1 MDSVAIEIGNA
12 GEKRKMK
19 EKLVKANYNIRQF
32 IMMLAFVDLAT
43 FVTNY
48 RGWVR
53 SYNTTMLALSYK
65 YGFTSR
71 SLLGTIYH
79 ILDAVIPVD
88 MMQYQNALVFANVVT
103 VLFIVFLLYFSYHVL
118 KKSDMENG
126 MVTKAEQYILLTFHI
141 AMVATFTY
149 AYNFLR
155 VDFCMVW
162 MMLLGFMALMNEKTE
177 WLSLPFAALGIM
189 FHQGFV
195 LMYFNVILVIQ
206 FYYMMT
212 RKNKKNTI
220 LFFLTFLIGSG
231 MFLWFELF
239 SRTNGNDIF
248 ETVLRDATNV
258 SYQGIYHTTLL
269 YHEVLGIDVSGA
281 ETDFVYMN
289 HVQLVLYLL
298 ILLPAI
304 VVLARAFVRIIKK
317 ADDLFAKLKYLAVA
331 VGSLTILPD
340 MLLKVD
346 YGRWILAVVTYYLLI
361 ILAML
366 ILRDPLVTEET
377 KVVVDRVKKH
387 PAWLVYFTLVVL
399 TVPYMD
405 VDIDMLVKGLQR
417 FMQSKGILFY

>member
-1 MDSVAIEIGNA
+1 
-12 GEKRKMK
+12 MK
-19 EKLVKANYNIRQF
+19 EKLIKENYNIRQF

-43 FVTNY
+43 FITNY
-48 RGWVR
+48 RGWIR
-53 SYNTTMLALSYK
+53 SYNTTMLALSYE

-88 MMQYQNALVFANVVT
+88 MMQYQNALVFANVIT

-118 KKSDMENG
+118 KKSDKAQEV
-126 MVTKAEQYILLTFHI
+126 VTKAQQYILLTFHI

-162 MMLLGFMALMNEKTE
+162 MMLLGFMTLMNEKTE
-177 WLSLPFAALGIM
+177 WLSLLFAALGIM

-248 ETVLRDATNV
+248 ETVLQDATNV

-304 VVLARAFVRIIKK
+304 VVLARAFVRIIKN

-366 ILRDPLVTEET
+366 VLRDPLVTEET
-377 KVVVDRVKKH
+377 EVVVDGIKQH
-387 PAWLVYFTLVVL
+387 PAWLIYFTLVVL

-405 VDIDMLVKGLQR
+405 VDIDMLVRWLQR
-417 FMQSKGILFY
+417 FMQSKAILFY

>member
-1 MDSVAIEIGNA
+1 
-12 GEKRKMK
+12 
-19 EKLVKANYNIRQF
+19 
-32 IMMLAFVDLAT
+32 MMLAFVDLAT
-43 FVTNY
+43 FITNY

-53 SYNTTMLALSYK
+53 SYNTTMLALSYE

-88 MMQYQNALVFANVVT
+88 MMQYQNAIVFANVIT

-118 KKSDMENG
+118 KKSDKAQEV
-126 MVTKAEQYILLTFHI
+126 VTKAQQYILLTFHI

-162 MMLLGFMALMNEKTE
+162 MMLLGFMSLMNEKTE
-177 WLSLPFAALGIM
+177 WLSLLFAALGIM

-304 VVLARAFVRIIKK
+304 VVLARAFVRIIKR
-317 ADDLFAKLKYLAVA
+317 ADNLFAKLKYLAVA

-366 ILRDPLVTEET
+366 VLRDPLVTEET
-377 KVVVDRVKKH
+377 EFVVDGIKQY
-387 PAWLVYFTLVVL
+387 PAWLIYFTLVVL

-405 VDIDMLVKGLQR
+405 VDIDMLVRWLQR
-417 FMQSKGILFY
+417 FMQSKAILFY

>member
-1 MDSVAIEIGNA
+1 
-12 GEKRKMK
+12 
-19 EKLVKANYNIRQF
+19 
-32 IMMLAFVDLAT
+32 
-43 FVTNY
+43 
-48 RGWVR
+48 
-53 SYNTTMLALSYK
+53 
-65 YGFTSR
+65 
-71 SLLGTIYH
+71 
-79 ILDAVIPVD
+79 
-88 MMQYQNALVFANVVT
+88 
-103 VLFIVFLLYFSYHVL
+103 
-118 KKSDMENG
+118 
-126 MVTKAEQYILLTFHI
+126 
-141 AMVATFTY
+141 
-149 AYNFLR
+149 
-155 VDFCMVW
+155 
-162 MMLLGFMALMNEKTE
+162 
-177 WLSLPFAALGIM
+177 
-189 FHQGFV
+189 
-195 LMYFNVILVIQ
+195 
-206 FYYMMT
+206 
-212 RKNKKNTI
+212 
-220 LFFLTFLIGSG
+220 

-346 YGRWILAVVTYYLLI
+346 YGRCILAVVTYYLLI

>member
-1 MDSVAIEIGNA
+1 
-12 GEKRKMK
+12 MK
-19 EKLVKANYNIRQF
+19 EKLIKANYNIRQF

-53 SYNTTMLALSYK
+53 SYNTTMLALSYE

-88 MMQYQNALVFANVVT
+88 MMQYQNAIVFANVIT

-118 KKSDMENG
+118 KKSNKAQEV
-126 MVTKAEQYILLTFHI
+126 VTKAQQYILLTFHI

-162 MMLLGFMALMNEKTE
+162 MMLLGFMSLMNEKTE
-177 WLSLPFAALGIM
+177 WLSLLFAALGIM

-248 ETVLRDATNV
+248 ETVLQDATNV

-346 YGRWILAVVTYYLLI
+346 YGRWILAVVIYYLLI

-366 ILRDPLVTEET
+366 VLRDPLVTEET
-377 KVVVDRVKKH
+377 EVVVDGIKQH
-387 PAWLVYFTLVVL
+387 PAWLIYFTLVVL

-405 VDIDMLVKGLQR
+405 VDIDMLVRWLQR
-417 FMQSKGILFY
+417 FMQSKAILFY

>member
-1 MDSVAIEIGNA
+1 
-12 GEKRKMK
+12 
-19 EKLVKANYNIRQF
+19 
-32 IMMLAFVDLAT
+32 MMLAFVDLAT
-43 FVTNY
+43 FITNY
-48 RGWVR
+48 RGWIR
-53 SYNTTMLALSYK
+53 SYNTTMLALSYE

-88 MMQYQNALVFANVVT
+88 MMQYQNALVFANVIT

-118 KKSDMENG
+118 KKSDKAQEV
-126 MVTKAEQYILLTFHI
+126 VTKAQQYILLTFHI

-162 MMLLGFMALMNEKTE
+162 MMLLGFMTLMNEKTE
-177 WLSLPFAALGIM
+177 WLSLLFAALGIM

-248 ETVLRDATNV
+248 ETVLHDATNV

-304 VVLARAFVRIIKK
+304 VVLARAFVRIIKN

-366 ILRDPLVTEET
+366 VLRDPLVTEET
-377 KVVVDRVKKH
+377 EVVVDGIKQH
-387 PAWLVYFTLVVL
+387 PAWLIYFTLVVL

-405 VDIDMLVKGLQR
+405 VDIDMLVRWLQR
-417 FMQSKGILFY
+417 FMQSKAILFY

>member
-1 MDSVAIEIGNA
+1 
-12 GEKRKMK
+12 MK
-19 EKLVKANYNIRQF
+19 EKLIKENYNIRQF

-43 FVTNY
+43 FITNY

-53 SYNTTMLALSYK
+53 SYNTTMLALSYE

-88 MMQYQNALVFANVVT
+88 MMQYQNAIVFANVIT

-118 KKSDMENG
+118 KKSDKAQEV
-126 MVTKAEQYILLTFHI
+126 VTKAQQYILLTFHI

-177 WLSLPFAALGIM
+177 WFSLPFAALGIM

-212 RKNKKNTI
+212 RKSKKNTI

-366 ILRDPLVTEET
+366 VLRDPLVTEET
-377 KVVVDRVKKH
+377 EVVVDGIKQH
-387 PAWLVYFTLVVL
+387 PAWLIYFTLVVL

-405 VDIDMLVKGLQR
+405 VDIDMLVRWLQR
-417 FMQSKGILFY
+417 FMQSKAILFY

>member
-1 MDSVAIEIGNA
+1 
-12 GEKRKMK
+12 MK
-19 EKLVKANYNIRQF
+19 EKLIKENYNIRQF

-43 FVTNY
+43 FITNY
-48 RGWVR
+48 RGWIR
-53 SYNTTMLALSYK
+53 SYNTTMLALSYE

-88 MMQYQNALVFANVVT
+88 MMQYQNALVFANVIT

-118 KKSDMENG
+118 KKSDKAQEV
-126 MVTKAEQYILLTFHI
+126 VTKAQQYILLTFHI

-162 MMLLGFMALMNEKTE
+162 MMLLGFMTLMNEKTE
-177 WLSLPFAALGIM
+177 WLSLLFAALGIM

-248 ETVLRDATNV
+248 ETVLQDATNV

-366 ILRDPLVTEET
+366 VLRDPLVTEET
-377 KVVVDRVKKH
+377 EVVVGGIKQH
-387 PAWLVYFTLVVL
+387 PAWLIYFTLVVL

-405 VDIDMLVKGLQR
+405 VDIDMLVRWLQR
-417 FMQSKGILFY
+417 FMQSKAILFY

>member
-1 MDSVAIEIGNA
+1 
-12 GEKRKMK
+12 MK
-19 EKLVKANYNIRQF
+19 EKLIKANYNIRQF

-53 SYNTTMLALSYK
+53 SYNTTMLALSYE

-88 MMQYQNALVFANVVT
+88 MMQYQNAIVFANVIT

-118 KKSDMENG
+118 KKSNKAQEV
-126 MVTKAEQYILLTFHI
+126 VTKAQQYILLTFHI

-162 MMLLGFMALMNEKTE
+162 MMLLGFMSLMNEKTE
-177 WLSLPFAALGIM
+177 WLSLLFAALGIM

-248 ETVLRDATNV
+248 ETVLQDATNV

-366 ILRDPLVTEET
+366 VLRDPLVTEET
-377 KVVVDRVKKH
+377 EVVVDGIKQH
-387 PAWLVYFTLVVL
+387 PAWLIYFTLVVL

-405 VDIDMLVKGLQR
+405 VDIDMLVRWLQR
-417 FMQSKGILFY
+417 FMQSKAILFY

>member
-1 MDSVAIEIGNA
+1 
-12 GEKRKMK
+12 MK
-19 EKLVKANYNIRQF
+19 EKLIKENYNIRQF
-32 IMMLAFVDLAT
+32 IMMLTFVDLAT
-43 FVTNY
+43 FITNY

-53 SYNTTMLALSYK
+53 SYNTTMLALSYE

-88 MMQYQNALVFANVVT
+88 MMQYQNAIVFANVIT

-118 KKSDMENG
+118 KKSDKAQEV
-126 MVTKAEQYILLTFHI
+126 VTKAQQYILLTFHI

-162 MMLLGFMALMNEKTE
+162 MMLLGFMSLMNEKTE
-177 WLSLPFAALGIM
+177 WLSLLFAALGIM

-248 ETVLRDATNV
+248 ETVLQDATNV

-366 ILRDPLVTEET
+366 VLRDPLVTEET
-377 KVVVDRVKKH
+377 EFVVDGIKQY
-387 PAWLVYFTLVVL
+387 PAWLIYFTLVVL

-405 VDIDMLVKGLQR
+405 VDIDMLVRWLQR
-417 FMQSKGILFY
+417 FMQSKAILFY

>member
-1 MDSVAIEIGNA
+1 
-12 GEKRKMK
+12 MK
-19 EKLVKANYNIRQF
+19 EKLIKENYNIRQF

-43 FVTNY
+43 FITNY

-53 SYNTTMLALSYK
+53 SYNTTMLALSYE

-88 MMQYQNALVFANVVT
+88 MMQYQNALVFANVIT

-118 KKSDMENG
+118 KKSDKAQEV
-126 MVTKAEQYILLTFHI
+126 VTKAQQYILLTFHI

-162 MMLLGFMALMNEKTE
+162 MMLLGFMSLMNEKTE
-177 WLSLPFAALGIM
+177 WLSLLFAALGIM

-212 RKNKKNTI
+212 RKSKKNTI

-366 ILRDPLVTEET
+366 VLRDPLVTEET
-377 KVVVDRVKKH
+377 EVVVDGIKQH
-387 PAWLVYFTLVVL
+387 PAWLIYFTLVVL

-405 VDIDMLVKGLQR
+405 VDIDMLVRWLQR
-417 FMQSKGILFY
+417 FMQSKAILFY

>member
-1 MDSVAIEIGNA
+1 
-12 GEKRKMK
+12 MK

-53 SYNTTMLALSYK
+53 SYNTTMLALSYE

-103 VLFIVFLLYFSYHVL
+103 VLFIVFLLFFSYHVL

-141 AMVATFTY
+141 ALVATFTY

-189 FHQGFV
+189 FHQGCV

>member
-53 SYNTTMLALSYK
+53 SYNTTMLALSYE

-103 VLFIVFLLYFSYHVL
+103 VLFIVFLLFFPYHVL

>member
-1 MDSVAIEIGNA
+1 
-12 GEKRKMK
+12 MK
-19 EKLVKANYNIRQF
+19 EKLIKENYNIRQF
-32 IMMLAFVDLAT
+32 IMMLTFVDLAT
-43 FVTNY
+43 FITNY

-53 SYNTTMLALSYK
+53 SYNTTMLALSYE

-88 MMQYQNALVFANVVT
+88 MMQYQNAIVFANVIT

-118 KKSDMENG
+118 KKSDKAQEV
-126 MVTKAEQYILLTFHI
+126 VTKAQQYILLTFHI

-162 MMLLGFMALMNEKTE
+162 MMLLGFMSLMNEKTE
-177 WLSLPFAALGIM
+177 WLSLLFAALGIM

-220 LFFLTFLIGSG
+220 LFFLTFLIGSC

-239 SRTNGNDIF
+239 SLTNGNDIF
-248 ETVLRDATNV
+248 ETVLQDATNV

-366 ILRDPLVTEET
+366 VLRDPLVTEET
-377 KVVVDRVKKH
+377 EVVVDGIKQH
-387 PAWLVYFTLVVL
+387 PAWLIYFTLVVL

-405 VDIDMLVKGLQR
+405 VDIDMLVRWLQR
-417 FMQSKGILFY
+417 FMQSKAILFY

>member
-1 MDSVAIEIGNA
+1 
-12 GEKRKMK
+12 
-19 EKLVKANYNIRQF
+19 
-32 IMMLAFVDLAT
+32 MMLTFVDLAT
-43 FVTNY
+43 FITNY

-53 SYNTTMLALSYK
+53 SYNTTMLALSYE

-88 MMQYQNALVFANVVT
+88 MMQYQNAIVFANVIT

-118 KKSDMENG
+118 KKSDKAQEV
-126 MVTKAEQYILLTFHI
+126 VTKAQQYILLTFHI
-141 AMVATFTY
+141 AMVATFTS

-162 MMLLGFMALMNEKTE
+162 MMLLGFMSLMNEKTE
-177 WLSLPFAALGIM
+177 WLSLLFAALGIM

-248 ETVLRDATNV
+248 ETVLQDATNV

-366 ILRDPLVTEET
+366 VLRDPLVTEET
-377 KVVVDRVKKH
+377 EVVVDGIKQH
-387 PAWLVYFTLVVL
+387 PAWLIYFTLVVL

-405 VDIDMLVKGLQR
+405 VDIDMLVRWLQR
-417 FMQSKGILFY
+417 FMQSKAILFY

>member
-1 MDSVAIEIGNA
+1 
-12 GEKRKMK
+12 MK
-19 EKLVKANYNIRQF
+19 EKLIKENYNIRQF

-43 FVTNY
+43 FITNY

-53 SYNTTMLALSYK
+53 SYNTTMLALSYE

-88 MMQYQNALVFANVVT
+88 MMQYQNAIVFANVIT

-118 KKSDMENG
+118 KKSDKAQEV
-126 MVTKAEQYILLTFHI
+126 VTKAQQYILLTFHI

-162 MMLLGFMALMNEKTE
+162 MMLLGFMSLMNEKTE
-177 WLSLPFAALGIM
+177 WLSLLFAALGIM

-248 ETVLRDATNV
+248 ETVLQDATNV

-331 VGSLTILPD
+331 IGSLTILPD

-366 ILRDPLVTEET
+366 VLRDPLVTEET
-377 KVVVDRVKKH
+377 EVVVDGIKQH
-387 PAWLVYFTLVVL
+387 PAWLIYFTLVVL

-405 VDIDMLVKGLQR
+405 VDIDMLVRWLQR
-417 FMQSKGILFY
+417 FMQSKAILFY

>member
-1 MDSVAIEIGNA
+1 
-12 GEKRKMK
+12 MK
-19 EKLVKANYNIRQF
+19 EKLIKENYNIRQF

-43 FVTNY
+43 FITNY

-53 SYNTTMLALSYK
+53 SYNTTMLALSYE

-88 MMQYQNALVFANVVT
+88 MMQYQNAIVFANVIT

-118 KKSDMENG
+118 KKSDKAQEV
-126 MVTKAEQYILLTFHI
+126 VTKAQQYILLTFHI

-162 MMLLGFMALMNEKTE
+162 MMLLGFMSLMNEKTE
-177 WLSLPFAALGIM
+177 WLSLLFAALGIM

-340 MLLKVD
+340 MLLKVV

-366 ILRDPLVTEET
+366 VLRDPLVTEET
-377 KVVVDRVKKH
+377 EVVVDGIKQH
-387 PAWLVYFTLVVL
+387 PAWLIYFTLVVL

-405 VDIDMLVKGLQR
+405 VDIDMLVRWLQR
-417 FMQSKGILFY
+417 FMQSKAILFY

>member
-1 MDSVAIEIGNA
+1 
-12 GEKRKMK
+12 MK
-19 EKLVKANYNIRQF
+19 EKLIKENYNIRQF
-32 IMMLAFVDLAT
+32 IMMLTFVDLAT
-43 FVTNY
+43 FITNY

-53 SYNTTMLALSYK
+53 SYNTTMLALSYE

-88 MMQYQNALVFANVVT
+88 MMQYQNAIVFANVIT

-118 KKSDMENG
+118 KKSDKAQEV
-126 MVTKAEQYILLTFHI
+126 VTKAQQYILLTFHI

-162 MMLLGFMALMNEKTE
+162 MMLLGFMSLMNEKTE
-177 WLSLPFAALGIM
+177 WLSLLFAALGIM

-248 ETVLRDATNV
+248 ETVLQDATNV

-346 YGRWILAVVTYYLLI
+346 YGRWVLAVVTYYLLI

-366 ILRDPLVTEET
+366 VLRDPLVTEET
-377 KVVVDRVKKH
+377 EVVVDGIKQH
-387 PAWLVYFTLVVL
+387 PAWLIYFTLVVL

-405 VDIDMLVKGLQR
+405 VDIDMLVRWLQR
-417 FMQSKGILFY
+417 FMQSKAILFY

>member
-1 MDSVAIEIGNA
+1 
-12 GEKRKMK
+12 MK
-19 EKLVKANYNIRQF
+19 EKLIKENYNIRQF

-43 FVTNY
+43 FITNY

-53 SYNTTMLALSYK
+53 SYNTTMLALSYE

-88 MMQYQNALVFANVVT
+88 MMQYQNALVFANVIT

-118 KKSDMENG
+118 KKSDKAQEV
-126 MVTKAEQYILLTFHI
+126 VTKAQQYILLTFHI

-162 MMLLGFMALMNEKTE
+162 MMLLGFMTLMNEKTE
-177 WLSLPFAALGIM
+177 WLSLLFAALGIM

-212 RKNKKNTI
+212 RKSKKNTI

-248 ETVLRDATNV
+248 ETVLQDATNV

-366 ILRDPLVTEET
+366 VLRDPLVTEET
-377 KVVVDRVKKH
+377 EVVVDGIKQH
-387 PAWLVYFTLVVL
+387 PAWLIYFTLVVL

-405 VDIDMLVKGLQR
+405 VDIDMLVRWLQR
-417 FMQSKGILFY
+417 FMQSKAILFY

>member
-1 MDSVAIEIGNA
+1 MDSVAIKIGNA

-53 SYNTTMLALSYK
+53 SYNTTMLALSYE

-103 VLFIVFLLYFSYHVL
+103 VLFIVFLLFFSYHVL
-118 KKSDMENG
+118 KKSDMEND

-195 LMYFNVILVIQ
+195 LMYFIVILVFQ

>member
-1 MDSVAIEIGNA
+1 MN
-12 GEKRKMK
+12 

-53 SYNTTMLALSYK
+53 SYNTTMLALSYE

-71 SLLGTIYH
+71 SLLGTNYH
-79 ILDAVIPVD
+79 ILNAVIPVD

-103 VLFIVFLLYFSYHVL
+103 VLFIAFLLYFSYHVL
-118 KKSDMENG
+118 KKSDRENEG
-126 MVTKAEQYILLTFHI
+126 VTKAEQYILLTFHI

-231 MFLWFELF
+231 LFLWFELF

-298 ILLPAI
+298 ILLPLI
-304 VVLARAFVRIIKK
+304 VVLSRAFVRIIKK

-366 ILRDPLVTEET
+366 ILRDPFVTEET
-377 KVVVDRVKKH
+377 KNVVEDVKKH

>member
-1 MDSVAIEIGNA
+1 
-12 GEKRKMK
+12 MK
-19 EKLVKANYNIRQF
+19 EKLIKENYNIRQF
-32 IMMLAFVDLAT
+32 IMMLTFVDLAT
-43 FVTNY
+43 FITNY

-53 SYNTTMLALSYK
+53 SYNTTMLALSYE

-88 MMQYQNALVFANVVT
+88 MMQYQNAIVFANVIT

-118 KKSDMENG
+118 KKSDKTQEV
-126 MVTKAEQYILLTFHI
+126 VTKAQQYILLTFHI

-162 MMLLGFMALMNEKTE
+162 MMLLGFMSLMNEKTE
-177 WLSLPFAALGIM
+177 WLSLLFAALGIM

-248 ETVLRDATNV
+248 ETVLQDATNV

-366 ILRDPLVTEET
+366 VLRDPLVTEET
-377 KVVVDRVKKH
+377 EVVVDGIKQH
-387 PAWLVYFTLVVL
+387 PAWLIYFTLVVL

-405 VDIDMLVKGLQR
+405 VDIDMLVRWLQR
-417 FMQSKGILFY
+417 FMQSKAILFY

>member
-1 MDSVAIEIGNA
+1 
-12 GEKRKMK
+12 MK
-19 EKLVKANYNIRQF
+19 EKLIKENYNIRQF

-43 FVTNY
+43 FITNY

-53 SYNTTMLALSYK
+53 SYNTTMLALSYE

-88 MMQYQNALVFANVVT
+88 MMQYQNAIVFANVIT

-118 KKSDMENG
+118 KKSDKAQEV
-126 MVTKAEQYILLTFHI
+126 VTKAQQYILLTFHI

-162 MMLLGFMALMNEKTE
+162 MMLLGFMSLMNEKTE
-177 WLSLPFAALGIM
+177 WLSLLFAALGIM

-248 ETVLRDATNV
+248 ETVLQDATNV

-366 ILRDPLVTEET
+366 VLRDPLVTEET
-377 KVVVDRVKKH
+377 EVVVDGIKQH
-387 PAWLVYFTLVVL
+387 PAWLIYFTLVVL

-405 VDIDMLVKGLQR
+405 VDIDMLVRWLQR
-417 FMQSKGILFY
+417 FMQSKAILFY